1 MKKITTLLAL
11 CLILT
16 VPFATAFSTD
26 AKLENQLNRLIFK
39 YERSSLPKSKS
50 YYLKK
55 IKALLKV
62 IEKSKKDIIVPNL

>member
-11 CLILT
+11 SLILT
-16 VPFATAFSTD
+16 APCVMAFSSD
-26 AKLENQLNRLIFK
+26 KKLENRLNRLILK
-39 YERSSLPKSKS
+39 YERSSLPKSKG

-62 IEKSKKDIIVPNL
+62 IEKNKKDIIVPNL